1 MKKPTRREFLKS
13 TVLGAV
19 GTGMALSALSS
30 RGVLAEQQPTA
41 ERRSYVAGRH
51 AIFLDGEMAGW
62 LQSVE
67 GGQAAGDAIAG
78 RLGQYPVET
87 KHIAGVKYEDITLTC
102 GTGMSPH
109 FYEWITATT
118 NSQYLRKS
126 GQIVTCDENF
136 KPMSALDFSNAIMTE
151 VGFPA
156 LDAASKDAAKMTI
169 KMRPEWTRINA
180 RPGGSVSGMTNT
192 KAQKKWLPANFR
204 LQIAGLDC
212 TRVNKIEA
220 ITVKQ
225 KVVESPVGASRGYQ
239 KESANVEVSKL
250 VFTLPDVQA
259 ESFYKEAVGKRGPGN
274 RKTGQLDYLSE
285 DMRESL
291 FTLKFTEL
299 VAVSLTPD
307 KTGAGNETI
316 RRVKVEMY
324 SERMQFAFGKP
335 WA

>member
-1 MKKPTRREFLKS
+1 MKKPTRREFLKD

-19 GTGMALSALSS
+19 GTSMALSALSS

-41 ERRSYVAGRH
+41 ERRSYVAGRY
-51 AIFLDGEMAGW
+51 AIFLDSEMAGW

-78 RLGQYPVET
+78 RLGQYPIET
-87 KHIAGVKYEDITLTC
+87 KHIAGVKYEDITLSC

-118 NSQYLRKS
+118 NSQSFRKS
-126 GQIVTCDENF
+126 GQIVTCDYDF
-136 KPMSALDFSNAIMTE
+136 KELSALDFSNAIMTE

-169 KMRPEWTRINA
+169 KIRPEWTRVNA
-180 RPGGSVSGMTNT
+180 RPGGSLPGMINT

-212 TRVNKIEA
+212 TRVTKIEA

-225 KVVESPVGASRGYQ
+225 KVVENPVGEARGYQ
-239 KESANVEVSKL
+239 KGAANVEVSKL
-250 VFTLPDVQA
+250 VFTLPEAQA

-274 RKTGQLDYLSE
+274 
-285 DMRESL
+285 
-291 FTLKFTEL
+291 
-299 VAVSLTPD
+299 
-307 KTGAGNETI
+307 
-316 RRVKVEMY
+316 
-324 SERMQFAFGKP
+324 
-335 WA
+335 

>member
-1 MKKPTRREFLKS
+1 MKKPTRREFLKD
-13 TVLGAV
+13 TVLGAI
-19 GTGMALSALSS
+19 GTGMALSTFTSKSA
-30 RGVLAEQQPTA
+30 LAEPQPTG
-41 ERRSYVAGRH
+41 ERRSYAAGRY

-78 RLGQYPVET
+78 KLGQYPVEA
-87 KHIAGVKYEDITLTC
+87 KHIAGVKYEDIRLSC

-109 FYEWITATT
+109 FYEWIKAATD
-118 NSQYLRKS
+118 SQYERRN

-136 KPMSALDFSNAIMTE
+136 KAMSALDFSNAIITE

-169 KMRPEWTRINA
+169 KIRPEWTRINV
-180 RPGGSVSGMTNT
+180 RPGGSVSGMINT

-225 KVVESPVGASRGYQ
+225 KVVENPVGTSRGYQ
-239 KESANVEVSKL
+239 KGAANVEVSKL
-250 VFTLPDVQA
+250 VFTLPEAQA

-274 RKTGQLDYLSE
+274 GKTGQLDYLSE

-291 FTLKFTEL
+291 FTLKFTDL
-299 VAVSLTPD
+299 VVVSLTSD
-307 KTGAGNETI
+307 KTGAGNEAI

-324 SERMQFAFGKP
+324 SERMQFTVGKP

>member
-1 MKKPTRREFLKS
+1 MKTPTRREFFKN

-19 GTGMALSALSS
+19 GTSMTLSALISKS
-30 RGVLAEQQPTA
+30 MLADPQPTG
-41 ERRSYVAGRH
+41 ERRGYTAGRH
-51 AIFLDGEMAGW
+51 AIFLDGELAGW
-62 LQSVE
+62 LQAVE
-67 GGQAAGDAIAG
+67 GGQTAGDAIAG

-87 KHIAGVKYEDITLTC
+87 KHIAGVKYEDITLSC

-109 FYEWITATT
+109 FYEWIKAATD
-118 NSQYLRKS
+118 SQYERKN

-136 KPMSALDFSNAIMTE
+136 KPMSALDFSNAIITE
-151 VGFPA
+151 VVFPA
-156 LDAASKDAAKMTI
+156 LDAASKDAAKLTI
-169 KMRPEWTRINA
+169 KVRPEWTRMNA

-220 ITVKQ
+220 ITIKQ
-225 KVVESPVGASRGYQ
+225 KVVESPAGATRGYQ

-250 VFTLPDVQA
+250 VFTLPEGQA

-274 RKTGQLDYLSE
+274 GKTGQLDYLSE
-285 DMRESL
+285 DMREAL

-299 VAVSLTPD
+299 FVVSLTPD

-324 SERMQFAFGKP
+324 CERMQFTFGKP